1 MPKSRLRGG
10 AKAHRKRVQQ
20 RNETMVYRQRQFQY
34 QYQAELERQMEKLK
48 AEYSGLTE
56 TDEVT
61 TDQPLDIKL

>member
-1 MPKSRLRGG
+1 
-10 AKAHRKRVQQ
+10 
-20 RNETMVYRQRQFQY
+20 MVYRQRQFQY

-48 AEYSGLTE
+48 AEYSATTE